1 MSKAASKTAAK
12 TLPQLRQ
19 YACLVDGCNQIFGK
33 WKDARVHM
41 KQNGHRDAGLPKPNL
56 KDSAAKAEEIIA
68 SDPELSAIAAAQAA
82 LPKPW
87 ENITE
92 EELVE
97 LITPFYNRTDL
108 SAHDKRKH
116 VKFRVIEPKYG
127 RFEFG
132 KFGLGTF
139 DQFLERN
146 GFEEKGHKET
156 CRKQGAF
163 RRNR

>member
-1 MSKAASKTAAK
+1 MSKTASKAASKTA

-19 YACLVDGCNQIFGK
+19 YACLVDGCNQIFGN
-33 WKDARVHM
+33 WSDARVHM

-56 KDSAAKAEEIIA
+56 KDSAAKAKEIIA

-87 ENITE
+87 ENVSE

-108 SAHDKRKH
+108 SAHDKRK
-116 VKFRVIEPKYG
+116 
-127 RFEFG
+127 
-132 KFGLGTF
+132 
-139 DQFLERN
+139 Q
-146 GFEEKGHKET
+146 
-156 CRKQGAF
+156 
-163 RRNR
+163 